1 MIPPLI
7 AQISHQEQMEKE
19 AATKSKRAVSTLA
32 KSPLEL
38 SPVTFLAKPNSGIA
52 RPFWDKPELL
62 EEFIRLHELF
72 IRIASLIEL
81 LNKAYA
87 LSGEGGNILIY
98 GFARKQMASLVVDYT
113 LLSNAVRDS
122 VFIIEQHADGLYQH
136 LVRENL
142 PSYATW
148 KLNYIQVSEI
158 SILLAED
165 LDKGHQAANRVRE
178 QATSYALTLRS
189 RIDRKSTRLNSSHP
203 SISRMPSSA

>member
-1 MIPPLI
+1 MFPIGYVPGGLNPIAKQMHSARLTSFGYQEGGTVMIPPLI

-136 LVRENL
+136 LV
-142 PSYATW
+142 PSF
-148 KLNYIQVSEI
+148 
-158 SILLAED
+158 
-165 LDKGHQAANRVRE
+165 
-178 QATSYALTLRS
+178 
-189 RIDRKSTRLNSSHP
+189 
-203 SISRMPSSA
+203 